1 MAMTRNAM
9 RLADAM
15 HDADFVLVDGV
26 VFMTEYVRAP
36 DQHTVADDI
45 VLEAK
50 RGNSEIALT
59 REDVDG
65 AEYVGEG
72 TYRLRSGAQLSFLS
86 SPTIH

>member
-1 MAMTRNAM
+1 MAITRNARM
-9 RLADAM
+9 LAAAM

-26 VFMTEYVRAP
+26 VFMTEYVRVP
-36 DQHTVADDI
+36 DQDTVADDI

-50 RGNSEIALT
+50 HGEAEIALT

-72 TYRLRSGAQLSFLS
+72 TYRLRSGACLAFVS
-86 SPTIH
+86 SATIH